1 MNWPS
6 LHTRHPQHQGADE
19 PHKTYLNIDLM
30 CLLAADLCAVFGS
43 SLVEAEIPHFSHL
56 RVLAARGLGDA
67 ALELVSLRKHQVS
80 CRGHSSMLTVSVS
93 PSRRE
98 GN

>member
-1 MNWPS
+1 M
-6 LHTRHPQHQGADE
+6 
-19 PHKTYLNIDLM
+19 
-30 CLLAADLCAVFGS
+30 
-43 SLVEAEIPHFSHL
+43 EAEIPHFSHL

-80 CRGHSSMLTVSVS
+80 CPGHSSMLIVSVS
-93 PSRRE
+93 PSRKE